1 LKSALEF
8 HDSDVVELRKSDAA
22 LHMIFEPAYV
32 HRSEGRPGV
41 DSGSGFLQPAEIIF
55 TEAQYT
61 EKDGPCTGSI
71 SEGLISISGKRFDSV
86 FPLPFNA
93 AGKVS
98 AEFTFESGAVL
109 SITATAVSSASTG
122 PAQLVD
128 GYDG

>member
-8 HDSDVVELRKSDAA
+8 HDSDVVELRPSENT

-41 DSGSGFLQPAEIIF
+41 DAGSGFLQPAEIVF
-55 TEAQYT
+55 SGAKYT
-61 EKDGPCTGSI
+61 EKDGPCTGAI
-71 SEGLISISGKRFDSV
+71 SEGLIQVSGKRFDSV
-86 FPLPFNA
+86 LPLPFDV

-109 SITATAVSSASTG
+109 SITATGVSCASTG
-122 PAQLVD
+122 PAVLVD
-128 GYDG
+128 GYEG

>member
-1 LKSALEF
+1 MKAALEF
-8 HDSDVVELRKSDAA
+8 HDSDVVELRKADAT

-41 DSGSGFLQPAEIIF
+41 DSGSGFLQPAEIVF
-55 TEAQYT
+55 SGAQHT
-61 EKDGPCTGSI
+61 EKDGPCAGAI
-71 SEGLISISGKRFDSV
+71 AEGLISVSGKKYDSV
-86 FPLPFNA
+86 LPLPFNA
-93 AGKVS
+93 TGKIT

-109 SITATAVSSASTG
+109 SVTATGVSCASTG